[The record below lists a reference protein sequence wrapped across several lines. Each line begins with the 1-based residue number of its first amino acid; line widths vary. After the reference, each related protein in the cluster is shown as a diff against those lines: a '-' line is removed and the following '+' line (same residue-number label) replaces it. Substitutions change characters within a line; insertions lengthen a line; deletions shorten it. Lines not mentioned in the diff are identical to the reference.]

1 MEEKISKFGP
11 LQINLNICH
20 PGQNRWTQSGFLETK
35 WKECWDHEKHV
46 HASNLLNV
54 LHQQNFEHF
63 KIHQKKCI
71 YRNIYVHNKTD
82 FTTSFGTITGYFAYL
97 ERRQIDDQID
107 KLNALCLD
115 WICHIWGLALIEIAC
130 VWCISLHSRSTQ
142 NWICIYLM
150 PFAIFEV
157 IAGAAALL
165 QKGRLTIE
173 PCASNIWIMIS
184 PVWRVIWKLDSWWYP
199 HLVVNHSLGTQLP
212 HSLRRLFRPLVL
224 RCQQGL
230 GRPCCYCCHCCC
242 YCCGKGHCRGTGGC
256 QHTWWP

>member
-35 WKECWDHEKHV
+35 WKECWDHEKQFMCI
-46 HASNLLNV
+46 
-54 LHQQNFEHF
+54 QQF
-63 KIHQKKCI
+63 
-71 YRNIYVHNKTD
+71 
-82 FTTSFGTITGYFAYL
+82 
-97 ERRQIDDQID
+97 DDQID
-107 KLNALCLD
+107 IFDALFLD
-115 WICHIWGLALIEIAC
+115 WICHIWGLALIEFAY
-130 VWCISLHSRSTQ
+130 VWCISPHLRSTP

-184 PVWRVIWKLDSWWYP
+184 PGWRVILKLDNWWYP

-212 HSLRRLFRPLVL
+212 HLLRRQFRPLVL

-230 GRPCCYCCHCCC
+230 GRPCCYCCLCCC
-242 YCCGKGHCRGTGGC
+242 CCCGKGHCRGTDGC
-256 QHTWWP
+256 QHTW